1 MTTSNQGDTLIVHG
15 FAGIGWSEALPP
27 GSNEVGLELNTDAC
41 RTRIN
46 AGHTTIQCDVTQYP
60 TWVFKGR
67 RIKKVDSPPCPGFGK
82 SGKQLGLRDLPRVH
96 QAIEDLSRGMDTR
109 AAIGAACLDWRS
121 ILTAEPMRWH
131 YDLQPEAIAM
141 EQVPSVLPVWEQ
153 YAEILTRW
161 GYSTATGVLDPAVR
175 GLGQHRPRAVLLASR
190 VQEVALPPRTH
201 GGLGQPP
208 LVAMADVIGWGYTQ
222 RPAPTVTGG
231 GTATGGAEPFGN
243 GTRQAMAKAIGMVD
257 DNGKPLWRDRDVP
270 LRKPTAKEIAAGKTP
285 KPNLR
290 PTVAECAALQ
300 GFRPGLKFHG
310 LAGSQHLQVGNAVPV
325 PFAADLLH
333 AAGIT
338 QPAHQLAAA

>member
-1 MTTSNQGDTLIVHG
+1 MIVHG

-27 GSNEVGLELNTDAC
+27 GSNEIGLELNTDAC
-41 RTRIN
+41 RTRAN

-67 RIKKVDSPPCPGFGK
+67 RVKKVDSPPCPGFGR

-161 GYSTATGVLDPAVR
+161 GYSTATGVLDPADR
-175 GLGQHRPRAVLLASR
+175 GLGQHRPRAVLVASR
-190 VQEVALPPRTH
+190 TQEVALPPRTH

-208 LVAMADVIGWGYTQ
+208 LVSMADVIGWGYTG

-243 GTRQAMAKAIGMVD
+243 GTRQAMKKRIGT
-257 DNGKPLWRDRDVP
+257 PEWSDRDLP
-270 LRKPTAKEIAAGKTP
+270 H
-285 KPNLR
+285 LR
-290 PTVAECAALQ
+290 PTIAECAALQ
-300 GFRPGLKFHG
+300 GFRPDLKFHG
-310 LAGSQHLQVGNAVPV
+310 RAGSQHLQVGNAVPV
-325 PFAADLLH
+325 PFAADLLQ